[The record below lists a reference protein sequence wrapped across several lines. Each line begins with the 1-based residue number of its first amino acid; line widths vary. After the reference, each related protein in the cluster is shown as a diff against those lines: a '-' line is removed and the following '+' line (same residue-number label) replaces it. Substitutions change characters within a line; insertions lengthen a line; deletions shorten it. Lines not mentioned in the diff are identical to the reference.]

1 MEINTIQNLFDIN
14 TYMFIVYV
22 DALIHNNFF
31 EMLIL
36 TPKVW

>member
-14 TYMFIVYV
+14 TYMFIIYV
-22 DALIHNNFF
+22 DAVLPNNFF

-36 TPKVW
+36 T